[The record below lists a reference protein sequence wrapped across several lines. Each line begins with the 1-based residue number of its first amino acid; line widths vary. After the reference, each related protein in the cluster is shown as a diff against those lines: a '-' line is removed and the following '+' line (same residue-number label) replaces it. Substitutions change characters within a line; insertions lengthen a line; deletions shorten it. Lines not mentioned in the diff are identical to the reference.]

1 MIPIFFVVSKKGLF
15 FSLGKSM
22 LMELLILFISSS
34 ISHNIVFFG
43 VLGMIEQLF
52 GSIFAFFLD
61 RDNNCYFPDEW
72 QDGYSAGWN
81 ACLDIIIGEENRG

>member
-1 MIPIFFVVSKKGLF
+1 MNMRLMCLHVDYHI
-15 FSLGKSM
+15 SLWIV
-22 LMELLILFISSS
+22 EILKRI
-34 ISHNIVFFG
+34 NQTG
-43 VLGMIEQLF
+43 VLHNLP
-52 GSIFAFFLD
+52 D